1 MAAEPL
7 LSIITVVRNGE
18 RDIGPTL
25 QSLCAFHGP
34 DVEIL
39 VIDGASTDA
48 TLAVVRGF
56 EARIDVLVSEPDT
69 GIYDAM
75 NKGIARAR
83 GRFVLHINAGDLLLR
98 VPRDELLAAPAA
110 VAALSFPVR
119 LDGGGS
125 HVPTVGWRLRTFNT
139 LHHQGTFYRRTP
151 ALRYDV
157 SLPTF
162 ADFDLNQRLLH
173 AGNVR
178 CLPGAVALHRL
189 DGVSNRADRA
199 PELLAVILR
208 NQGPFWL
215 AMAWFLFKVRGL
227 RQRIRRLARS

>member
-1 MAAEPL
+1 MSAPL

-25 QSLCAFHGP
+25 ESVCAFHGP
-34 DVEIL
+34 DVEVV
-39 VIDGASTDA
+39 VIDGASTDG

-56 EARIDVLVSEPDT
+56 EARIDVLVSEPDA

-110 VAALSFPVR
+110 VTALSFPVR

-125 HVPTVGWRLRTFNT
+125 HVPTIGWRLRTFNT

-151 ALRYDV
+151 ALRYDL
-157 SLPTF
+157 SFRTF

-173 AGNVR
+173 AGNTR
-178 CLPGAVALHRL
+178 CLPEAVALHRR
-189 DGVSNRADRA
+189 DGVSNQRDRA
-199 PELLAVILR
+199 PELFAVIRR
-208 NQGPFWL
+208 NGGPLWVAVAWL
-215 AMAWFLFKVRGL
+215 LFKIRGL
-227 RQRIRRLARS
+227 RARIQSLFRS

>member
-18 RDIGPTL
+18 RDIGATL
-25 QSLCAFHGP
+25 ESVCAFHGP
-34 DVEIL
+34 DVEVI

-56 EARIDVLVSEPDT
+56 EARIDVLVSEPDD

-75 NKGIARAR
+75 NKGIARAS
-83 GRFVLHINAGDLLLR
+83 GRFVLHINAGDRLLR
-98 VPRDELLAAPAA
+98 TPLDELRAAPDEAC
-110 VAALSFPVR
+110 ALSFPVR
-119 LDGGGS
+119 FDGGGGQ
-125 HVPTVGWRLRTFNT
+125 VPTAGWRLRTFNT

-157 SLPTF
+157 SFRTF

-173 AGNVR
+173 AGNVT
-178 CLPGAVALHRL
+178 CLPEAVALHRR
-189 DGVSNRADRA
+189 DGVSNQRSRS
-199 PELLAVILR
+199 PELFAVIRR
-208 NQGPFWL
+208 NQGTLWVAVAWL
-215 AMAWFLFKVRGL
+215 LFKIRGL
-227 RQRIRRLARS
+227 QWRIQSLSRS